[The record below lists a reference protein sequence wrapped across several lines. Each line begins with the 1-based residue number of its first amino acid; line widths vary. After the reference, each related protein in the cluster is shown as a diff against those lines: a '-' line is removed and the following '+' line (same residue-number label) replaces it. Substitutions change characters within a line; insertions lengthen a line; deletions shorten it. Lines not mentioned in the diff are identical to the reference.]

1 MMKQERVYCAV
12 GGLLDTKVIKV
23 TSAKAL
29 TPLKWIHVYQVSL
42 YT

>member
-23 TSAKAL
+23 TSARAL
-29 TPLKWIHVYQVSL
+29 TPIYSSHILNI
-42 YT
+42 